1 MRGINMARTKGSKN
15 TVHSKKAA
23 VDYAAIVEEKAAAKK
38 QIESEIEGLSEN
50 IGTLKEQLKRKKA
63 ELKRASKELSKA
75 EAKKLA
81 AETKAAEEA
90 KKVEA
95 EDVLK
100 KLLAS
105 GMTAEEIIAKLQ

>member
-1 MRGINMARTKGSKN
+1 MARTKGSKN
-15 TVHSKKAA
+15 TVHSKKDA

-63 ELKRASKELSKA
+63 ELKTASKELAKA
-75 EAKKLA
+75 ETK
-81 AETKAAEEA
+81 KAAEEA
-90 KKVEA
+90 KKAAA

-100 KLLAS
+100 RLLAS
-105 GMTAEEIIAKLQ
+105 GVTAEEIIAKLQ

>member
-50 IGTLKEQLKRKKA
+50 IGTLKEQLKRMLSVREKYWRYSLFVLIA
-63 ELKRASKELSKA
+63 GLGLTIFVELTPF
-75 EAKKLA
+75 LA
-81 AETKAAEEA
+81 AQN
-90 KKVEA
+90 
-95 EDVLK
+95 
-100 KLLAS
+100 
-105 GMTAEEIIAKLQ
+105 G

>member
-1 MRGINMARTKGSKN
+1 MARTKGSKN

-63 ELKRASKELSKA
+63 ELKTASKEL
-75 EAKKLA
+75 AK
-81 AETKAAEEA
+81 AETKKAA
-90 KKVEA
+90 A

-100 KLLAS
+100 RLLAS
-105 GMTAEEIIAKLQ
+105 GVTAEEIIAKLQ

>member
-1 MRGINMARTKGSKN
+1 MARTKGSKN

-63 ELKRASKELSKA
+63 ELKTASKELAKA
-75 EAKKLA
+75 ETK
-81 AETKAAEEA
+81 KAAEEA
-90 KKVEA
+90 KKAAA

-100 KLLAS
+100 RLLAS
-105 GMTAEEIIAKLQ
+105 GVTAEEIIAKLQ

>member
-1 MRGINMARTKGSKN
+1 MARTKGSKN

-63 ELKRASKELSKA
+63 ELKTASKELAKA
-75 EAKKLA
+75 ETKK
-81 AETKAAEEA
+81 AEEAKAAEEA
-90 KKVEA
+90 KKAAA

-100 KLLAS
+100 RLLAS
-105 GMTAEEIIAKLQ
+105 GVTAEEIIAKLQ

>member
-1 MRGINMARTKGSKN
+1 MARTKGSKN

-63 ELKRASKELSKA
+63 ELKTASKELAKA
-75 EAKKLA
+75 ETKKA
-81 AETKAAEEA
+81 AEETKAAEEA
-90 KKVEA
+90 KKAAA

-100 KLLAS
+100 RLLAS
-105 GMTAEEIIAKLQ
+105 GVTAEEIIAKLQ

>member
-1 MRGINMARTKGSKN
+1 MNMARTKGSKN
-15 TVHSKKAA
+15 TVHSKRVA
-23 VDYAAIVEEKAAAKK
+23 VDYAAIVEEKATAKK
-38 QIESEIEGLSEN
+38 QLESEIEELSEN

-63 ELKRASKELSKA
+63 ELKRASKELANA
-75 EAKKLA
+75 ETKKLA

-90 KKVEA
+90 KKAEA

>member
-15 TVHSKKAA
+15 NVHSKKAA

-63 ELKRASKELSKA
+63 ELKTASKELAKA
-75 EAKKLA
+75 ETK
-81 AETKAAEEA
+81 KAAEEA
-90 KKVEA
+90 KA
-95 EDVLK
+95 
-100 KLLAS
+100 ARS
-105 GMTAEEIIAKLQ
+105 RTATCL

>member
-1 MRGINMARTKGSKN
+1 MARTKGSKN

-63 ELKRASKELSKA
+63 ELKTASKELAKA
-75 EAKKLA
+75 ETKKEA
-81 AETKAAEEA
+81 KAAEEA
-90 KKVEA
+90 KKAAA

-100 KLLAS
+100 RLLAS
-105 GMTAEEIIAKLQ
+105 GVTAEEIIAKLQ